1 VGSDGGAH
9 PGVAD
14 RVVDGYACQVRCHAC
29 GTGNEEG
36 RKFCGECGA
45 PLMIVCAAC
54 GTANSPGAKF
64 CGECGS
70 AFGTPV
76 SARAPAAEPMAERR
90 LVSVL
95 FADLVGFTAASEA
108 RDAEDV
114 RALLSRYFDT
124 CRTLID
130 RYGGTVEKF
139 IGDAV
144 MAVWGA
150 PVAMEDDAERAVRA
164 AIDLAAAVE
173 ALGAEVGTDELR
185 ARVGVL
191 TGEAAVTIGAQTE
204 GMVAGDLVNT
214 ASRIQSV
221 AEPGT
226 VLVGESTK
234 RATDAAVVY
243 EDAGVRE
250 LKGKLRAVPVWR
262 AVRVIGG
269 IGGAQRTTGLEAPFV
284 GRDRELRVVKEL
296 FHASAG
302 ESKAHLVS
310 VLAVAGTGKSRLSW
324 EFFKYIDGLA
334 ENVRWHR
341 GRCLPYGEGVTFWAL
356 AEMVRTRAQI
366 VEGEDTAS
374 QRAKLHAAVEE
385 SIADP
390 EERRFIE
397 PRLANLLGLEEHTR
411 WERENLFSAW
421 RLFYERLAEEMPTVL
436 VFEDMEWADAALL
449 DFIEYLVD
457 WSRNHP
463 LFVIVLAR
471 PELTERRPTWG
482 AGRRNSSSLYLEPL
496 ATDEM
501 EMLLSG
507 LVPGLPEELRARI
520 RERAEGMPLYAVET
534 VRMLLDRGLVVE
546 RESSYIPAGPIET
559 LEVPE
564 TLQALVAARLDGLG
578 SEERRLLQSAA
589 VLGKTFTVK
598 ALATLIGRTP
608 EEVEPALT
616 GLARKE
622 MLSLSADP
630 LSPERGQYG
639 FLQDMV
645 RRVAYEMLSKHERRA
660 KHLAAAA
667 MDEGEDELAEVVAG
681 HYLAAAAADPDAA
694 DAGEIARRAVAALRQ
709 AGQRASSL
717 AATQEAQRY
726 YEQAAALATER
737 AEQADLLEHAGIM
750 AQRGGRADAA
760 TAHYERAVALFEEE
774 GTTHPAAR
782 VSARLGEIMW
792 DTGRLREALDRMDAA
807 LELLTAEEGDADV
820 AALTAQIARFT
831 FFAGDPEV
839 ALERVETA
847 LELAE
852 ALGLP
857 EVLSHAIN
865 TKATIL
871 STQGRPGE
879 GGALI
884 RYALEVAL
892 EHDVPSA
899 ALRAYNNVADL
910 EARSDR
916 YEHAAAGYRD
926 GLVLARRVGS
936 RQMEWMCLAQTYPLY
951 ALGRWDEALAR
962 AAEVPDDVFSQ
973 TRFPFVCFLG
983 NSVSIH
989 CHRGEL
995 DLADE
1000 LIRRYA
1006 VLRDSADIA
1015 ERSGYLWPESLVRLV
1030 RGDATEALRL
1040 ASAAWDTRE
1049 TSGGNSEAV
1058 KESFAIAVSAALLA
1072 GDRTRAE
1079 ALLETV
1085 DSAGRGMIPPL
1096 VRAHTM
1102 RFRGR
1107 LAADAGD
1114 RERGDGLMRGAA
1126 ALMRELATPFPMA
1139 VTMLEH
1145 AEVFLA
1151 AGDPAAAEPLL
1162 LEARSVFEDLRAVP
1176 WAERTARA
1184 AAQAGDRV
1192 AS

>member
-1 VGSDGGAH
+1 M
-9 PGVAD
+9 
-14 RVVDGYACQVRCHAC
+14 RCHAC
-29 GTGNEEG
+29 GTENDEG

-45 PLMIVCAAC
+45 PLAVVCAAC
-54 GTANSPGAKF
+54 GTRNAPGAKF

-70 AFGTPV
+70 TLGTPAP
-76 SARAPAAEPMAERR
+76 ARAAAVEPLAERR

-95 FADLVGFTAASEA
+95 FADLVGFTTVSEA

-114 RALLSRYFDT
+114 RELLSRYFDT
-124 CRTLID
+124 CRTLIA

-164 AIDLAAAVE
+164 AIDLAGAVE
-173 ALGAEVGTDELR
+173 ALGVEVGTDGLR

-191 TGEAAVTIGAQTE
+191 TGEAAVTIGAQAE

-234 RATDAAVVY
+234 RATEAAVVY
-243 EDAGVRE
+243 EGAGVRE
-250 LKGKLRAVPVWR
+250 LKGKAESVPVWR

-366 VEGEDTAS
+366 AEGEDPAS
-374 QRAKLHAAVEE
+374 QREKLHAAVEE

-397 PRLANLLGLEEHTR
+397 PRLAHLLGLEEHAQ

-482 AGRRNSSSLYLEPL
+482 AGKRNSSSLYLEPL

-501 EMLLSG
+501 NTLLSG
-507 LVPGLPEELRARI
+507 LVPGLPDELRARI

-589 VLGKTFTVK
+589 VLGKTFTVN

-608 EEVEPALT
+608 EEVEPALA

-667 MDEGEDELAEVVAG
+667 MDEGEEELAEVVAG

-694 DAGEIARRAVAALRQ
+694 DAGEISRRAVSALRQ

-774 GTTHPAAR
+774 GATHPAAR
-782 VSARLGEIMW
+782 VSARLGEVMW

-807 LELLTAEEGDADV
+807 LALLTAEEKDADV
-820 AALTAQIARFT
+820 AALTAQVGRFT
-831 FFAGDPEV
+831 FFAGEPKL
-839 ALERVETA
+839 ALERIETA

-857 EVLSHAIN
+857 EVLSQAIN
-865 TKATIL
+865 TKAMIF
-871 STQGRPGE
+871 STQGRQGE
-879 GGALI
+879 ASALV

-892 EHDVPSA
+892 EHDIPTA
-899 ALRAYNNVADL
+899 ALRGYNNVADF

-916 YEHAAAGYRD
+916 YEQAAAGYRD
-926 GLVLARRVGS
+926 GLALARRVGS
-936 RQMEWMCLAQTYPLY
+936 RQLELMFLAQTYPLY
-951 ALGRWDEALAR
+951 ALGSWDEALDR
-962 AAEVPDDVFSQ
+962 AAEVPEDVFSQ
-973 TRFPFVCFLG
+973 TRFPFVCLLG
-983 NSVSIH
+983 NSVSIL

-995 DLADE
+995 DAAEE
-1000 LIRRYA
+1000 LIQRYA
-1006 VLRDSADIA
+1006 VLRESADIS
-1015 ERSGYLWPESLVRLV
+1015 ERTGYAWPEAQLRLA
-1030 RGDATEALRL
+1030 RGDAGEALAV
-1040 ASAAWDTRE
+1040 ASSAWDTRDA
-1049 TSGGNSEAV
+1049 SGGNSESM
-1058 KESFAIAVSAALLA
+1058 KEAFAIAAHSAIVL
-1072 GDRTRAE
+1072 GDRARAE
-1079 ALLETV
+1079 ALLGTV
-1085 DSAGRGMIPPL
+1085 DSAGRGTVPPL

-1102 RFRGR
+1102 RFRAR
-1107 LAADAGD
+1107 LAAEAGD
-1114 RERGDGLMRGAA
+1114 HELGDRLFRGAA

-1139 VTMLEH
+1139 VAMLEH
-1145 AEVFLA
+1145 AEALVA
-1151 AGDPAAAEPLL
+1151 AGDPMGAEPLVA
-1162 LEARSVFEDLRAVP
+1162 EARAVFEGLRAAP
-1176 WAERTARA
+1176 WIERADGVAGRA
-1184 AAQAGDRV
+1184 ADRV

>member
-1 VGSDGGAH
+1 M
-9 PGVAD
+9 
-14 RVVDGYACQVRCHAC
+14 RCHAC
-29 GTGNEEG
+29 GTENEEG

-45 PLMIVCAAC
+45 PLAVVCAEC
-54 GTANSPGAKF
+54 GTRNSPGAKF

-70 AFGTPV
+70 TL
-76 SARAPAAEPMAERR
+76 SAALPARPTAPEPLAERR

-95 FADLVGFTAASEA
+95 FADLVGFTTVSEA

-114 RALLSRYFDT
+114 RELLSRYFDT
-124 CRTLID
+124 CRTLIA

-173 ALGAEVGTDELR
+173 ALGAEVGTQGLR

-191 TGEAAVTIGAQTE
+191 TGEAAVTIGAQAE

-221 AEPGT
+221 ADPGS

-234 RATDAAVVY
+234 RATEAAVVY
-243 EDAGVRE
+243 ETAGVRE
-250 LKGKLRAVPVWR
+250 LKGKAEPVPVWR

-269 IGGAQRTTGLEAPFV
+269 IGGARRTTGLEAPFV

-310 VLAVAGTGKSRLSW
+310 VMAVAGTGKSRLSW

-366 VEGEDTAS
+366 LEGEDTAS
-374 QRAKLHAAVEE
+374 QREKLHAAVAE

-390 EERRFIE
+390 EERRFVE
-397 PRLANLLGLEEHTR
+397 PRLAHLLGLEEHAQ

-421 RLFYERLAEEMPTVL
+421 RLFYERLSEEMPTVL

-482 AGRRNSSSLYLEPL
+482 AGKRNSSSLYLEPL
-496 ATDEM
+496 EIDDMDT
-501 EMLLSG
+501 LLSG

-534 VRMLLDRGLVVE
+534 VRMLLDRGLLVE
-546 RESSYIPAGPIET
+546 RDHSYVPAGPIET

-578 SEERRLLQSAA
+578 GEERRLLQSAA
-589 VLGKTFTVK
+589 VLGKTFTVE
-598 ALATLIGRTP
+598 ALATLVGRTP
-608 EEVEPALT
+608 EEVEPALA

-622 MLSLSADP
+622 MLSLTADP

-645 RRVAYEMLSKHERRA
+645 RRVAYEMLSKHDRRA

-667 MDEGEDELAEVVAG
+667 MDEGEEELAEVVAG

-726 YEQAAALATER
+726 YEQAAALASEA

-750 AQRGGRADAA
+750 AQRGGRASAA
-760 TAHYERAVALFEEE
+760 RAHYERAVALFEER
-774 GTTHPAAR
+774 GATHPAAR
-782 VSARLGEIMW
+782 VSARLGEVMW

-807 LELLTAEEGDADV
+807 LALLTAEEGDADV
-820 AALTAQIARFT
+820 AALTAQIARFK
-831 FFAGDPEV
+831 FFSGEGDV
-839 ALERVETA
+839 ALERAETA
-847 LELAE
+847 LDLAE
-852 ALGLP
+852 AIGLP
-857 EVLSHAIN
+857 EVLSHAVN
-865 TKATIL
+865 TKAMIL
-871 STQGRPGE
+871 SAHGRPGE
-879 GGALI
+879 AGALI

-892 EHDVPSA
+892 EHDIPSA

-910 EARSDR
+910 EARADR
-916 YEHAAAGYRD
+916 YEQAAAGYRD
-926 GLVLARRVGS
+926 GLALARRVGS
-936 RQMEWMCLAQTYPLY
+936 RHNELMFLGQTYPLY
-951 ALGRWDEALAR
+951 ALGRWDEALDQ
-962 AAEVPDDVFSQ
+962 AAQVPAEAFSQ
-973 TRFPFVCFLG
+973 TRFPFVCLLG
-983 NSVSIH
+983 NSVSIL
-989 CHRGEL
+989 CHRGDL
-995 DLADE
+995 DAADE
-1000 LIRRYA
+1000 LIQRYA
-1006 VLRDSADIA
+1006 VLRDSADVS
-1015 ERSGYLWPESLVRLV
+1015 ERAGYAWPESQLRLA
-1030 RGDATEALRL
+1030 RGDAAGALQVARAAWETREAAGANSESIKEVFTIALRAAL
-1040 ASAAWDTRE
+1040 EVGDTPSA
-1049 TSGGNSEAV
+1049 EAV
-1058 KESFAIAVSAALLA
+1058 FESV
-1072 GDRTRAE
+1072 E
-1079 ALLETV
+1079 
-1085 DSAGRGMIPPL
+1085 SAGRGKVSPA
-1096 VRAHTM
+1096 VRAYTM
-1102 RFRGR
+1102 QYRAKQ
-1107 LAADAGD
+1107 AAAMGD
-1114 RERGDGLMRGAA
+1114 LERGDRLFRGAA

-1139 VTMLEH
+1139 VTLLDH
-1145 AEVFLA
+1145 AEALLD
-1151 AGDPAAAEPLL
+1151 AGDPAAAEPVVAD
-1162 LEARSVFEDLRAVP
+1162 ARSVFEEL
-1176 WAERTARA
+1176 RA
-1184 AAQAGDRV
+1184 AAWIARADRVAGRVGDRV

>member
-1 VGSDGGAH
+1 M
-9 PGVAD
+9 
-14 RVVDGYACQVRCHAC
+14 RCHAC
-29 GTGNEEG
+29 GTENEDG

-45 PLMIVCAAC
+45 PLAVVCASC
-54 GTANSPGAKF
+54 GTRNSPGAKF
-64 CGECGS
+64 CGECG
-70 AFGTPV
+70 ATLGT
-76 SARAPAAEPMAERR
+76 SAPARPQAPEPVAERR

-95 FADLVGFTAASEA
+95 FADLVGFTTVSEA
-108 RDAEDV
+108 RDPEDV
-114 RALLSRYFDT
+114 RELLSRYFDT
-124 CRTLID
+124 CRTLIA

-173 ALGAEVGTDELR
+173 ALGAEVGTDGLR

-191 TGEAAVTIGAQTE
+191 TGEAAVTIGAQSE

-226 VLVGESTK
+226 VFVGESTK
-234 RATDAAVVY
+234 RATEAAVVY
-243 EDAGVRE
+243 EDAGLRE
-250 LKGKLRAVPVWR
+250 LKGKLESVRVWR

-269 IGGAQRTTGLEAPFV
+269 IGGAQHTTGLEAPFV

-302 ESKAHLVS
+302 ESKAHLVT

-385 SIADP
+385 SIADVD
-390 EERRFIE
+390 ERRFVE
-397 PRLANLLGLEEHTR
+397 PRLAHLLGLEEHAQ

-449 DFIEYLVD
+449 DFIEHLVD
-457 WSRNHP
+457 WSRNYP

-482 AGRRNSSSLYLEPL
+482 AGKRNSSSLSLEPL
-496 ATDEM
+496 QTDEM
-501 EMLLSG
+501 DTLLSG
-507 LVPGLPEELRARI
+507 LVPGLPDELRARI

-546 RESSYIPAGPIET
+546 RDHSYIPAGPIET

-564 TLQALVAARLDGLG
+564 TLHALVAARLDGLG
-578 SEERRLLQSAA
+578 SEERRLLQSAS
-589 VLGKTFTVK
+589 VLGKTFTIT
-598 ALATLIGRTP
+598 ALATLVGRAP
-608 EEVEPALT
+608 EEVEPALA

-645 RRVAYEMLSKHERRA
+645 RRVAYEMLSKHDRRA

-667 MDEGEDELAEVVAG
+667 MDEGEEELAEVVAG

-726 YEQAAALATER
+726 YEQAAALASET

-750 AQRGGRADAA
+750 AQRGGRASAA
-760 TAHYERAVALFEEE
+760 RAHYERAVALFEER
-774 GTTHPAAR
+774 GATHPAAR
-782 VSARLGEIMW
+782 VSARLGEVMW

-807 LELLTAEEGDADV
+807 LALLTAEEGDADV
-820 AALTAQIARFT
+820 AALTAQIARFK
-831 FFAGDPEV
+831 FFSGEADV
-839 ALERVETA
+839 ALERAETA
-847 LELAE
+847 LDLAE
-852 ALGLP
+852 SLGLP

-865 TKATIL
+865 TKAMIL
-871 STQGRPGE
+871 STYGRPGE
-879 GGALI
+879 AGALI

-892 EHDVPSA
+892 EHDIPSA

-910 EARSDR
+910 EARADR
-916 YEHAAAGYRD
+916 YEQAAAGYRD

-936 RQMEWMCLAQTYPLY
+936 RHNELMFLGQTYPLY
-951 ALGRWDEALAR
+951 ALGRWDEALDQ
-962 AAEVPDDVFSQ
+962 AAQVPGEAFSQ
-973 TRFPFVCFLG
+973 TRFPFVCLLG
-983 NSVSIH
+983 NSVSIL

-995 DLADE
+995 DAAEE
-1000 LIRRYA
+1000 LIQRYA
-1006 VLRDSADIA
+1006 VLRDSADVS
-1015 ERSGYLWPESLVRLV
+1015 ERAGYAWPESQ
-1030 RGDATEALRL
+1030 LRL
-1040 ASAAWDTRE
+1040 ARGDTAGALRVAGAAWDTRE
-1049 TSGGNSEAV
+1049 AAGANSESI
-1058 KESFAIAVSAALLA
+1058 KEVFAIALRAALEI
-1072 GDRTRAE
+1072 GDASSEE
-1079 ALLETV
+1079 AVFASVE
-1085 DSAGRGMIPPL
+1085 SAGRGKVPPV
-1096 VRAHTM
+1096 VRAYTM
-1102 RFRGR
+1102 QYRAKQ
-1107 LAADAGD
+1107 AAGMGD
-1114 RERGDGLMRGAA
+1114 LERGDRLFRGAA

-1139 VTMLEH
+1139 VTLLDH
-1145 AEVFLA
+1145 AEALLD
-1151 AGDPAAAEPLL
+1151 AGDPSAAEPFAV
-1162 LEARSVFEDLRAVP
+1162 EARSVFESLRAAP
-1176 WAERTARA
+1176 WVERAERA
-1184 AAQAGDRV
+1184 ASKTGDRV

>member
-1 VGSDGGAH
+1 M
-9 PGVAD
+9 
-14 RVVDGYACQVRCHAC
+14 RCHAC
-29 GTGNEEG
+29 GTENEEG

-45 PLMIVCAAC
+45 PMAVVCAAC
-54 GTANSPGAKF
+54 GTRNSPGAKF
-64 CGECGS
+64 CGECG
-70 AFGTPV
+70 ATLGTPV
-76 SARAPAAEPMAERR
+76 PARAQATEPVAERR

-95 FADLVGFTAASEA
+95 FADLVGFTTVSEA

-114 RALLSRYFDT
+114 RELLSRYFDT

-164 AIDLAAAVE
+164 AIDLAGAVE
-173 ALGAEVGTDELR
+173 ALGAEMGIDGLR

-191 TGEAAVTIGAQTE
+191 TGEAAVTIGAQAE

-234 RATDAAVVY
+234 RATEAAVVY
-243 EDAGVRE
+243 ADAGARE
-250 LKGKLRAVPVWR
+250 LKGKAGSVPVWR

-269 IGGAQRTTGLEAPFV
+269 IGGAQHTTGLEAPFV

-374 QRAKLHAAVEE
+374 QREKLHAAVAE

-390 EERRFIE
+390 EERRFVE
-397 PRLANLLGLEEHTR
+397 ARLAHLLGLEEHAQ

-463 LFVIVLAR
+463 LFVIALAR

-482 AGRRNSSSLYLEPL
+482 AGKRNSSSLYLEPL

-501 EMLLSG
+501 DTLLSG
-507 LVPGLPEELRARI
+507 LVPGLPEELRGRI

-546 RESSYIPAGPIET
+546 REHSYIPAGPIET

-578 SEERRLLQSAA
+578 GEERRLLQSAA
-589 VLGKTFTVK
+589 VLGKTFTVE
-598 ALATLIGRTP
+598 ALATLVGRTP
-608 EEVEPALT
+608 DEVEPALA
-616 GLARKE
+616 GLAGKE

-717 AATQEAQRY
+717 AATEEAQRY
-726 YEQAAALATER
+726 YEQAAALAMEA

-750 AQRGGRADAA
+750 AQRGGRTDAA
-760 TAHYERAVALFEEE
+760 RAHYERAVALFEGE
-774 GTTHPAAR
+774 GATHPAAR
-782 VSARLGEIMW
+782 VSARLGEVMW

-807 LELLTAEEGDADV
+807 LELLSSEEGDADV

-831 FFAGDPEV
+831 FFAGNPDV
-839 ALERVETA
+839 ALDRVETA

-857 EVLSHAIN
+857 EVLSQAIN
-865 TKATIL
+865 TKAMIL
-871 STQGRPGE
+871 VTKGRPAE
-879 GGALI
+879 GGALV

-892 EHDVPSA
+892 EHDLPTA
-899 ALRAYNNVADL
+899 ALRADNNVADL
-910 EARSDR
+910 DARADR
-916 YEHAAAGYRD
+916 YEQAAGGYRD
-926 GLVLARRVGS
+926 GLALARRVGS
-936 RQMEWMCLAQTYPLY
+936 RQLEWMFLSQTYPLY
-951 ALGRWDEALAR
+951 ALGSWDEALTR
-962 AAEVPDDVFSQ
+962 ASEIPEELFSQ
-973 TRFPFVCFLG
+973 TRFPFVCALG
-983 NSVSIH
+983 NSVAIL

-995 DLADE
+995 DAADE
-1000 LIRRYA
+1000 LIQRYA
-1006 VLRDSADIA
+1006 VLRESADVS
-1015 ERSGYLWPESLVRLV
+1015 ERTGHAWPESQLRLA
-1030 RGDATEALRL
+1030 RGDAAEALRL
-1040 ASAAWDTRE
+1040 ASAAWDTRDAFD
-1049 TSGGNSEAV
+1049 GNSESM
-1058 KESFAIAVSAALLA
+1058 KEAFAIAVEAALRL
-1072 GDRTRAE
+1072 GDQARAE

-1085 DSAGRGMIPPL
+1085 EPLGRGSIPPL
-1096 VRAHTM
+1096 TRARAM
-1102 RFRGR
+1102 GFRAR
-1107 LAADAGD
+1107 LAAANGD
-1114 RERGDGLMRGAA
+1114 LERGERLFQGAT
-1126 ALMRELATPFPMA
+1126 ALMRELAAPFPMA
-1139 VTMLEH
+1139 CTMLEH
-1145 AEVFLA
+1145 AEALAA
-1151 AGDPAAAEPLL
+1151 AGDPASAELL
-1162 LEARSVFEDLRAVP
+1162 LAEARSVFEELRARPFV
-1176 WAERTARA
+1176 ERADRVA
-1184 AAQAGDRV
+1184 GRAGDRV

>member
-1 VGSDGGAH
+1 M
-9 PGVAD
+9 
-14 RVVDGYACQVRCHAC
+14 RCHAC
-29 GTGNEEG
+29 GTENEVG

-45 PLMIVCAAC
+45 PLAVVCPSC
-54 GTANSPGAKF
+54 GTRNSPGAKF
-64 CGECGS
+64 CGECG
-70 AFGTPV
+70 ATLG
-76 SARAPAAEPMAERR
+76 AAAPARPQAPEPLAERR
-90 LVSVL
+90 LVTVL
-95 FADLVGFTAASEA
+95 FADLVGFTTVSEA

-114 RALLSRYFDT
+114 RELLSRYFDT
-124 CRTLID
+124 CRTLIA

-173 ALGAEVGTDELR
+173 ALGAEVGTDGLR

-191 TGEAAVTIGAQTE
+191 TGEAAVTIGAQAE

-221 AEPGT
+221 AEPGA
-226 VLVGESTK
+226 VFVGESTK
-234 RATDAAVVY
+234 RATEAAVVY

-250 LKGKLRAVPVWR
+250 LKGKVDSVRVWR

-269 IGGAQRTTGLEAPFV
+269 IGGAQHTTGLEAPFV

-374 QRAKLHAAVEE
+374 QREKLHAAVEE
-385 SIADP
+385 SIADVD
-390 EERRFIE
+390 ERRFVE
-397 PRLANLLGLEEHTR
+397 PRLAHLLGLEEHAQ

-482 AGRRNSSSLYLEPL
+482 AGKRNSSSLSLEPL
-496 ATDEM
+496 QTDEM
-501 EMLLSG
+501 DTLLSG
-507 LVPGLPEELRARI
+507 LVPGLPDELRARI

-546 RESSYIPAGPIET
+546 RDHSYIPAGPIET

-564 TLQALVAARLDGLG
+564 TLHALVAARLDGLG
-578 SEERRLLQSAA
+578 NEERRLLQTAS
-589 VLGKTFTVK
+589 VLGKTFTIE
-598 ALATLIGRTP
+598 ALATLVERAP
-608 EEVEPALT
+608 EDVEPALA

-645 RRVAYEMLSKHERRA
+645 RRVAYEMLSKHDRRA

-667 MDEGEDELAEVVAG
+667 MDEGEEELAEIVAG

-694 DAGEIARRAVAALRQ
+694 DAGEIARRAVNALRQ

-717 AATQEAQRY
+717 AATEEAQRY
-726 YEQAAALATER
+726 YEQAAALATEP

-750 AQRGGRADAA
+750 AQRGGRASAA
-760 TAHYERAVALFEEE
+760 RAHYERAVALFEGE
-774 GTTHPAAR
+774 GATHPAAR
-782 VSARLGEIMW
+782 VSARLGEVMW

-807 LELLTAEEGDADV
+807 LALLTAEEGDADV
-820 AALTAQIARFT
+820 AALTAQIARFK
-831 FFAGDPEV
+831 F
-839 ALERVETA
+839 
-847 LELAE
+847 
-852 ALGLP
+852 
-857 EVLSHAIN
+857 
-865 TKATIL
+865 
-871 STQGRPGE
+871 
-879 GGALI
+879 
-884 RYALEVAL
+884 
-892 EHDVPSA
+892 
-899 ALRAYNNVADL
+899 
-910 EARSDR
+910 
-916 YEHAAAGYRD
+916 
-926 GLVLARRVGS
+926 
-936 RQMEWMCLAQTYPLY
+936 
-951 ALGRWDEALAR
+951 
-962 AAEVPDDVFSQ
+962 
-973 TRFPFVCFLG
+973 
-983 NSVSIH
+983 
-989 CHRGEL
+989 
-995 DLADE
+995 
-1000 LIRRYA
+1000 
-1006 VLRDSADIA
+1006 
-1015 ERSGYLWPESLVRLV
+1015 
-1030 RGDATEALRL
+1030 
-1040 ASAAWDTRE
+1040 
-1049 TSGGNSEAV
+1049 
-1058 KESFAIAVSAALLA
+1058 
-1072 GDRTRAE
+1072 
-1079 ALLETV
+1079 
-1085 DSAGRGMIPPL
+1085 
-1096 VRAHTM
+1096 
-1102 RFRGR
+1102 
-1107 LAADAGD
+1107 
-1114 RERGDGLMRGAA
+1114 
-1126 ALMRELATPFPMA
+1126 
-1139 VTMLEH
+1139 
-1145 AEVFLA
+1145 
-1151 AGDPAAAEPLL
+1151 
-1162 LEARSVFEDLRAVP
+1162 
-1176 WAERTARA
+1176 
-1184 AAQAGDRV
+1184 
-1192 AS
+1192 

>member
-1 VGSDGGAH
+1 
-9 PGVAD
+9 
-14 RVVDGYACQVRCHAC
+14 
-29 GTGNEEG
+29 
-36 RKFCGECGA
+36 
-45 PLMIVCAAC
+45 
-54 GTANSPGAKF
+54 
-64 CGECGS
+64 
-70 AFGTPV
+70 
-76 SARAPAAEPMAERR
+76 
-90 LVSVL
+90 
-95 FADLVGFTAASEA
+95 
-108 RDAEDV
+108 
-114 RALLSRYFDT
+114 
-124 CRTLID
+124 
-130 RYGGTVEKF
+130 
-139 IGDAV
+139 
-144 MAVWGA
+144 
-150 PVAMEDDAERAVRA
+150 
-164 AIDLAAAVE
+164 
-173 ALGAEVGTDELR
+173 VGTDGLR

-191 TGEAAVTIGAQTE
+191 TGEAAVTIGAQAE

-226 VLVGESTK
+226 VFVGESTK
-234 RATDAAVVY
+234 RATEAAVVY

-250 LKGKLRAVPVWR
+250 LKGKVDSVRVWR

-269 IGGAQRTTGLEAPFV
+269 IGGAQHTTGLEAPFV

-374 QRAKLHAAVEE
+374 QREKLHAAVEE
-385 SIADP
+385 SIADAD
-390 EERRFIE
+390 ERRFVE
-397 PRLANLLGLEEHTR
+397 PRLAHLLGLEEHAQ

-449 DFIEYLVD
+449 DFIEHLVD

-482 AGRRNSSSLYLEPL
+482 AGKRNSSSLSLEPL
-496 ATDEM
+496 QTDEM
-501 EMLLSG
+501 DTLLSG
-507 LVPGLPEELRARI
+507 LVPGLPQELRARI

-546 RESSYIPAGPIET
+546 RDHSYVPAGPIET

-564 TLQALVAARLDGLG
+564 TLHALVAARLDGLG
-578 SEERRLLQSAA
+578 NEERRLLQSAS
-589 VLGKTFTVK
+589 VLGKTFTVE
-598 ALATLIGRTP
+598 ALATLVERAP
-608 EEVEPALT
+608 EAVEPALA

-645 RRVAYEMLSKHERRA
+645 RRVAYEMLSKHDRRA

-667 MDEGEDELAEVVAG
+667 MDEGEEELAEIVAG

-694 DAGEIARRAVAALRQ
+694 DVGEIARRAVNALRQ

-717 AATQEAQRY
+717 AATEEAQRY
-726 YEQAAALATER
+726 YEQAADFATDP

-760 TAHYERAVALFEEE
+760 RAHYERAVALFEE
-774 GTTHPAAR
+774 GGATHPAAR
-782 VSARLGEIMW
+782 VSARLGEVMW

-807 LELLTAEEGDADV
+807 LELLSAEEGDADV
-820 AALTAQIARFT
+820 AALTAQIARFN
-831 FFAGDPEV
+831 FFAGEPEV
-839 ALERVETA
+839 ALERIETA
-847 LELAE
+847 LQLAE

-857 EVLSHAIN
+857 EVLSQAIN

-871 STQGRPGE
+871 STQGRSGE

-892 EHDVPSA
+892 EHDLPTA
-899 ALRAYNNVADL
+899 ALRAYNNVADF

-916 YEHAAAGYRD
+916 YESAASQFRD
-926 GLVLARRVGS
+926 GLTLARRVGS
-936 RQMEWMCLAQTYPLY
+936 RQMEWMFLGQTYPLY
-951 ALGRWDEALAR
+951 ALGMWDEALER
-962 AAEVPDDVFSQ
+962 AASVPVEAFSQ
-973 TRFPFVCFLG
+973 SRFPFVCFLG

-989 CHRGEL
+989 CHRGEF
-995 DLADE
+995 DAAEE
-1000 LIRRYA
+1000 LIERYA
-1006 VLRDSADIA
+1006 VLRESADLA
-1015 ERSGYLWPESLVRLV
+1015 ERIGHVWPESLLRLA
-1030 RGDATEALRL
+1030 RGDAAGALRL
-1040 ASAAWDTRE
+1040 AMSTWEMRDAAA
-1049 TSGGNSEAV
+1049 GNSESV
-1058 KESFAIAVSAALLA
+1058 KESFAIAASAAIAA
-1072 GDRTRAE
+1072 GDRASAE
-1079 ALLETV
+1079 TLVGTV
-1085 DSAGRGMIPPL
+1085 EAAGHGTISPL
-1096 VRAHTM
+1096 VRARAM
-1102 RFRGR
+1102 RFRAQ
-1107 LAADAGD
+1107 LVVEAGD
-1114 RERGDGLMRGAA
+1114 LERGDRLFRGAA

-1139 VTMLEH
+1139 VTMLNH
-1145 AEVFLA
+1145 AEVLLA
-1151 AGDPAAAEPLL
+1151 AGDPAAAEPLVA
-1162 LEARSVFEDLRAVP
+1162 EARSVFEELRAAP
-1176 WAERTARA
+1176 WIERAERSA
-1184 AAQAGDRV
+1184 AGAGDRV